1 MGNRTT
7 PAGVNNLFAISIG
20 WGFVDALIAYIDRGN
35 FTSWVFLLLGT
46 LTIGV
51 VGLIQKQKFDFK
63 LFLHTFPLGI
73 WTFAS
78 TFLIFTAFVKD
89 NPSNV
94 IAVLSFATVL
104 SIVIFAKRFDEK
116 VTVMIYVLTFIG
128 VIGVLM
134 TSLKSIDSLK
144 LTSGSIYTL
153 ICLPISTVGTFV
165 HRENLKRNSPTM
177 SAFYKYLW
185 AAILFS
191 FIVPFIN
198 SDFTVTKKEVI
209 LLILISTIAP
219 LGHILYSYSQNQ
231 TSYIANVLI
240 SNAHTPATA
249 FFTFII
255 AKQSLKI
262 HQVIGIVITIA
273 VVIVVTILQYKN
285 NPKDQQLTDIAQV

>member
-63 LFLHTFPLGI
+63 LFLHTFPLGV

-198 SDFTVTKKEVI
+198 ADFTVTTKEVI
-209 LLILISTIAP
+209 LLIMISTIAP

-285 NPKDQQLTDIAQV
+285 NPKDQKLIDVAQV

>member
-134 TSLKSIDSLK
+134 ASLKSIDSLK

-165 HRENLKRNSPTM
+165 HRENLKKNTPTM

-198 SDFTVTKKEVI
+198 SDFTVTTKEVI

-285 NPKDQQLTDIAQV
+285 NPKDQQLIDVAQV

>member
-35 FTSWVFLLLGT
+35 FTSWVFMLLGT

-63 LFLHTFPLGI
+63 LFLHTFPLGV

-153 ICLPISTVGTFV
+153 ICLPISTVGIFV
-165 HRENLKRNSPTM
+165 HRENLK
-177 SAFYKYLW
+177 
-185 AAILFS
+185 
-191 FIVPFIN
+191 
-198 SDFTVTKKEVI
+198 KKHTDYVG
-209 LLILISTIAP
+209 LL
-219 LGHILYSYSQNQ
+219 
-231 TSYIANVLI
+231 
-240 SNAHTPATA
+240 
-249 FFTFII
+249 
-255 AKQSLKI
+255 
-262 HQVIGIVITIA
+262 
-273 VVIVVTILQYKN
+273 
-285 NPKDQQLTDIAQV
+285 